1 MPVGV
6 LRGHLASL
14 FVVEGLATLIRLAMD
29 LDVVECAIGLGE
41 LVRVSG
47 VPIHVSVGV
56 GGAAIREEVHNLVSG
71 LLMGR
76 QIVPEHCG
84 VLEIGLRV
92 TFLSMDKDG
101 EL

>member
-1 MPVGV
+1 
-6 LRGHLASL
+6 
-14 FVVEGLATLIRLAMD
+14 MD
-29 LDVVECAIGLGE
+29 LDVVKCAIGLGE

-47 VPIHVSVGV
+47 VAVHMSVGI
-56 GGAAIREEVHNLVSG
+56 GGAAIREEVHNLVGG

-92 TFLSMDKDG
+92 TFLGMDEDG